1 MKHHATL
8 PGKRYGAG
16 LLAFLLCGM
25 GAAVATAQ
33 EYPVRAIRIVTSP
46 AGGGNDF
53 PARIVARGISAPLGQ
68 QVVVDNRPTN
78 LLADLVGKSAPDGY
92 TLLVTGGAHWIGP
105 LLEKVG
111 YDPIGDFAAISLLDR
126 SPTILVVHPSL
137 PVKSVR
143 QMVAFAK
150 ARPGGLNIAVGGVGT
165 SNYIAAILFN
175 HLAGVNL
182 VRIPYKGTGPAMTA
196 VMSGEVEAIFA
207 TPSGAAPHLKSG
219 RLRGLATGSARPSAL
234 AHGLPTL
241 AESGVPG
248 FVSESLHALF
258 APAKTPPAVIA
269 RLNREVVRTLQS
281 AEVAGLFLNAGIEA
295 APGSPE
301 ELTALMKV
309 EIAGVGR
316 ALKAAGVGAP

>member
-1 MKHHATL
+1 MV
-8 PGKRYGAG
+8 
-16 LLAFLLCGM
+16 LLASVADG
-25 GAAVATAQ
+25 AVAQ
-33 EYPVRAIRIVTSP
+33 EFPARAIRVVTSP

-53 PARIVARGISAPLGQ
+53 PARVVARGMSGPLGQ

-78 LLADLVGKSAPDGY
+78 LLADLVAKSAPDGY
-92 TLLVTGGAHWIGP
+92 TLLVTGSGHWLGP
-105 LLEKVG
+105 LLEKVT
-111 YDPIGDFAAISLLDR
+111 YDPIGDFAAITLLDR

-137 PVKSVR
+137 PVKSVK
-143 QMVAFAK
+143 QMIAFAK

-207 TPSGAAPHLKSG
+207 TPSGAAPHMKSG

-234 AHGLPTL
+234 ARGLPTL
-241 AESGVPG
+241 AESGLPG
-248 FVSESLHALF
+248 FASESLHAMF
-258 APAKTPPAVIA
+258 APAKTQPAIIA
-269 RLNREVVRTLQS
+269 RLNREVTRTLQS
-281 AEVAGLFLNAGIEA
+281 AEVAELFLNAGIEA

-301 ELTALMKV
+301 ELTALMKT
-309 EIAGVGR
+309 EIANVGR
-316 ALKAAGVGAP
+316 ALKAAGVNSH

>member
-1 MKHHATL
+1 MRPRAMTPQGTLKRLAT
-8 PGKRYGAG
+8 GAVVS
-16 LLAFLLCGM
+16 LALVAA
-25 GAAVATAQ
+25 GALAQ
-33 EYPVRAIRIVTSP
+33 EYPARAIRIVTSP

-78 LLADLVGKSAPDGY
+78 LLADLVAKAAPDGY
-92 TLLVTGGAHWIGP
+92 TLLVTGSAHWLGP
-105 LLEKVG
+105 LLEKVS

-143 QMVAFAK
+143 QMIAFAK
-150 ARPGGLNIAVGGVGT
+150 ARPGGLNVAVGGVGT

-182 VRIPYKGTGPAMTA
+182 VRVPYKGTGPAMTA

-207 TPSGAAPHLKSG
+207 TPSGAAPHMKSG

-234 AHGLPTL
+234 ARGLPTL
-241 AESGVPG
+241 AESGLPGYEYSNWYG
-248 FVSESLHALF
+248 FVV
-258 APAKTPPAVIA
+258 PAKTPRAIIQ
-269 RLNREVVRTLQS
+269 RLNKEFTLVLKD
-281 AEVAGLFLNAGIEA
+281 AEVRDKLVAAGMDP
-295 APGSPE
+295 APSSPE
-301 ELTALMKV
+301 ELQNFLPKDQWV
-309 EIAGVGR
+309 
-316 ALKAAGVGAP
+316 